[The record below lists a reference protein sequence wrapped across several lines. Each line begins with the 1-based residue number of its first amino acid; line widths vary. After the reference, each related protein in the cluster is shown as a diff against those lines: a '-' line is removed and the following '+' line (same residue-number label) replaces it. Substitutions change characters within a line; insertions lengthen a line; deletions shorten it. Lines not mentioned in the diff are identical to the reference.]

1 MAHSHISINPAI
13 LYWGTPVVLI
23 STENADGTHNIGPMS
38 SAFFLTHS
46 CVLGLDAGS
55 CTTANI
61 LRTGQCVLN
70 LASDDM
76 VAAVNSIAKTT
87 GSDPVPQKKV
97 ARGYVH
103 LKDKFAAAGFTK
115 FPSEKVAPP
124 GISECPVVMEAR
136 LTAVHDMFGPTPAKG
151 AIKALEVEIVNIKVH
166 PRLKMDGH
174 ANRIDPDAWNP
185 MIMSFCE
192 LYGVNRG
199 KIGHSRL
206 AEIDE
211 ESYRMPKMEPT
222 EVEHGDNTKGP
233 K

>member
-1 MAHSHISINPAI
+1 MAPSHIPIDPAI

-23 STENADGTHNIGPMS
+23 STVNTDGTHNIGPMS
-38 SAFFLTHS
+38 SAFFLAHS
-46 CVLGLDAGS
+46 CMLGLDASS

-61 LRTGQCVLN
+61 IRTGECVLN
-70 LASDDM
+70 LASENM
-76 VAAVNSIAKTT
+76 VAAVNAIAKTT
-87 GSDPVPQKKV
+87 GSDPVPETKV
-97 ARGYVH
+97 GRGYVH

-115 FPSEKVAPP
+115 LPSEKVAAP
-124 GISECPVVMEAR
+124 GISECSVVMEAR

-166 PRLKMDGH
+166 PRLKMDGY

-199 KIGHSRL
+199 KIGNSRL

-211 ESYRMPKMEPT
+211 ESYRIPKEAMAK
-222 EVEHGDNTKGP
+222 VEHGENVN
-233 K
+233 